1 MSQQV
6 QPGKQS
12 PEDKAKAAL
21 NSLLE
26 HPFWAELPKAVSKG
40 FDRVEQFFEKGEFDE
55 ILAGGETRA
64 ELITNAS
71 RHVMERGQFGEPE
84 AAFLAVARAEFGEKK
99 SFLATT
105 IDFVQA
111 AVGSVDPED
120 KKTSQQVRD
129 HLDLMRLIYI
139 AARDKPELLELL
151 NDSRYKDLDSSVHN
165 NPNLDK
171 LLDELV
177 KNGCVHVSQVGAVK
191 AMLSPLRRNWTED
204 RCVAASKAFAEQRYF
219 RDQTMVQSRQ
229 FVEQSCRDYPK
240 IAPKILTVA
249 RGLRVA
255 YTESTVLRFEA
266 ICYTMLN
273 ACKGVH
279 A

>member
-1 MSQQV
+1 MSQQA

-21 NSLLE
+21 DTFLD
-26 HPFWAELPKAVSKG
+26 HPFWRELPRAVSKG
-40 FDRVEQFFEKGEFDE
+40 FDRVDQFFEKGEFDE
-55 ILAGGETRA
+55 ILAGGEACA
-64 ELITNAS
+64 ELIANAS

-84 AAFLAVARAEFGEKK
+84 AAFLAAARTEFGQKK

-105 IDFVQA
+105 INFMQA
-111 AVGSVDPED
+111 VVGSVDPDD
-120 KKTSQQVRD
+120 KKTPKQVQD
-129 HLDLMRLIYI
+129 HLDLMRFIYI

-151 NDSRYKDLDSSVHN
+151 NDSRYKNLDPSVCN

-177 KNGCVHVSQVGAVK
+177 KNGCVHALQVGAVK
-191 AMLSPLRRNWTED
+191 AMLSPLRRSWTED
-204 RCVAASKAFAEQRYF
+204 RCAAASKAFAEQRYL
-219 RDQTMVQSRQ
+219 RDQTQVQARQ
-229 FVEQSCRDYPK
+229 FVEKSSLEYPK
-240 IAPKILTVA
+240 VATKLLTVA
-249 RGLRVA
+249 HGLRVA
-255 YTESTVLRFEA
+255 YTEGAVLRFET
-266 ICYTMLN
+266 ICYMMLN